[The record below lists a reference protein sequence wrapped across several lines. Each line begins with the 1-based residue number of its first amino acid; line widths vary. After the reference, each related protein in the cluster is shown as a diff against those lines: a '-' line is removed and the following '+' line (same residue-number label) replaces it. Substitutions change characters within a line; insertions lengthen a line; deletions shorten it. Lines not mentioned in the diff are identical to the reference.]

1 MTSIKLLDD
10 NDQSLVPGN
19 LDTFEKTFYH
29 LNTFYQLFSRSAS
42 LASLGLIIN
51 SMCRFPTIVWKS
63 IKGLSRGWAKNINL
77 LVMVYRPILT
87 SPVFYR

>member
-19 LDTFEKTFYH
+19 LDTFEK
-29 LNTFYQLFSRSAS
+29 TFYQLFSRSAS